1 MGLGWCMMVSLRQSL
16 NNQTREYTNNQILK
30 KALFSMFPSYSI
42 ARLHGWNAE
51 NFQVMQV
58 SCKLYNWK
66 DNSYAESCIYKT
78 LNILWE
84 RLSKTWQTLDN
95 VLYYVCSRLNQI
107 KELMKTQDENSE
119 YILEQSRGMSLGRQS
134 VDLGSGIEKESIISL
149 HHLSEDHLYMLNR
162 SVVAEVKKRKEK

>member
-1 MGLGWCMMVSLRQSL
+1 MRTGWGLRVTLIQSL
-16 NNQTREYTNNQILK
+16 NNQTREYTNIQILK

-42 ARLHGWNAE
+42 ARLHGRNAE

-95 VLYYVCSRLNQI
+95 VLYYVCPAWLKQIPLNKFWKKLKKTLDKYSEFGILIMWVRERREILLCQWRQWTSHRLAFC
-107 KELMKTQDENSE
+107 KSAYTKAWGVTD
-119 YILEQSRGMSLGRQS
+119 
-134 VDLGSGIEKESIISL
+134 KIITF
-149 HHLSEDHLYMLNR
+149 
-162 SVVAEVKKRKEK
+162 

>member
-78 LNILWE
+78 LNILWV
-84 RLSKTWQTLDN
+84 RLDKRLTTCYTTYVPPWYELINSKWPQKKLKKTLDKYSEFGILIMW
-95 VLYYVCSRLNQI
+95 VRERREILLCQWRQWTSHRLAFS
-107 KELMKTQDENSE
+107 K
-119 YILEQSRGMSLGRQS
+119 
-134 VDLGSGIEKESIISL
+134 
-149 HHLSEDHLYMLNR
+149 
-162 SVVAEVKKRKEK
+162 SVVSLL